1 MAEQK
6 ILSLLGMARRAGRLS
21 LGHDAAEEAIVKN
34 KAKLCLCCADAS
46 ARLQR
51 EMQHNCSFAHKSI
64 PYLTMTFSMAALS
77 KAIGSKAAVVTVDDE
92 GFAKRLG
99 SLFEEIQNTGKE

>member
-1 MAEQK
+1 MSEQK
-6 ILSLLGMARRAGRLS
+6 FLSLLGMARRAGRLS

-51 EMQHNCSFAHKSI
+51 EMQHNCCFAHKSI
-64 PYLTMTFSMAALS
+64 PYLTLPVSMAAL
-77 KAIGSKAAVVTVDDE
+77 
-92 GFAKRLG
+92 
-99 SLFEEIQNTGKE
+99 

>member
-1 MAEQK
+1 MPEQK

-21 LGHDAAEEAIVKN
+21 LGHDAAEDAIVKN

-51 EMQHNCSFAHKSI
+51 EMQHACSYAHKSI
-64 PYLTMTFSMAALS
+64 PCLTLSFSMVTLS
-77 KAIGSKAAVVTVDDE
+77 KAIGSRAAVVTVDDE

-99 SLFEEIQNTGKE
+99 SLFAEIQNTGKE

>member
-1 MAEQK
+1 MSEQK
-6 ILSLLGMARRAGRLS
+6 FLSLLGMARRTGRLS

-51 EMQHNCSFAHKSI
+51 EMQHNCCFAHKSI
-64 PYLTMTFSMAALS
+64 PYLTLPVSMAALS